1 MSYGFDLL
9 TRAPIKLCLWLS
21 LHTLCFSICLF
32 ISFCMR
38 TWSLQQSFLIISIR
52 LRSKWKDY
60 GWVHCIKD
68 SLSKRFLFPIL
79 GCRGIRVL
87 VFLDSQVCVRRR
99 SRGEYSAEI
108 GDPFRKIRLWLGT
121 CTTAE
126 EAAAAAYKAKKEEC
140 DNKMALERPNN
151 LQIDTKVVSEEFNGL
166 CFHPS
171 PSSVLAVPTMSSLGH
186 GLESNVEM
194 VSKEWNI
201 ESSIKEESSAEM
213 IGESSE
219 KVQCISDLWEERA
232 LSPSVRQI
240 GQFFNGFVNGEYFC
254 VCDKIEPI
262 SSPMDGVMDLPNIE
276 LETTLA
282 FVEGILNFA

>member
-1 MSYGFDLL
+1 
-9 TRAPIKLCLWLS
+9 
-21 LHTLCFSICLF
+21 
-32 ISFCMR
+32 
-38 TWSLQQSFLIISIR
+38 
-52 LRSKWKDY
+52 
-60 GWVHCIKD
+60 
-68 SLSKRFLFPIL
+68 
-79 GCRGIRVL
+79 
-87 VFLDSQVCVRRR
+87 
-99 SRGEYSAEI
+99 
-108 GDPFRKIRLWLGT
+108 
-121 CTTAE
+121 
-126 EAAAAAYKAKKEEC
+126 
-140 DNKMALERPNN
+140 MALERPNN

-171 PSSVLAVPTMSSLGH
+171 PSSVPTMSSLGH

-194 VSKEWNI
+194 VSKEWSI

-232 LSPSVRQI
+232 LSPSVRQEFLGFFYQQSQI
-240 GQFFNGFVNGEYFC
+240 GQFFDGFVNGEYFC

>member
-1 MSYGFDLL
+1 
-9 TRAPIKLCLWLS
+9 
-21 LHTLCFSICLF
+21 
-32 ISFCMR
+32 
-38 TWSLQQSFLIISIR
+38 
-52 LRSKWKDY
+52 
-60 GWVHCIKD
+60 
-68 SLSKRFLFPIL
+68 
-79 GCRGIRVL
+79 
-87 VFLDSQVCVRRR
+87 
-99 SRGEYSAEI
+99 
-108 GDPFRKIRLWLGT
+108 
-121 CTTAE
+121 
-126 EAAAAAYKAKKEEC
+126 
-140 DNKMALERPNN
+140 MALERPNN

-171 PSSVLAVPTMSSLGH
+171 PSSVPTMSSLGH

-194 VSKEWNI
+194 VSKEWSI

-232 LSPSVRQI
+232 LSPS
-240 GQFFNGFVNGEYFC
+240 
-254 VCDKIEPI
+254 IEPI

>member
-1 MSYGFDLL
+1 
-9 TRAPIKLCLWLS
+9 
-21 LHTLCFSICLF
+21 
-32 ISFCMR
+32 
-38 TWSLQQSFLIISIR
+38 
-52 LRSKWKDY
+52 
-60 GWVHCIKD
+60 
-68 SLSKRFLFPIL
+68 
-79 GCRGIRVL
+79 
-87 VFLDSQVCVRRR
+87 
-99 SRGEYSAEI
+99 
-108 GDPFRKIRLWLGT
+108 
-121 CTTAE
+121 
-126 EAAAAAYKAKKEEC
+126 
-140 DNKMALERPNN
+140 MALERPNN

-171 PSSVLAVPTMSSLGH
+171 PLSVLAVPTMSSLGH

-194 VSKEWNI
+194 VSKKWNI

-232 LSPSVRQI
+232 LSPS
-240 GQFFNGFVNGEYFC
+240 
-254 VCDKIEPI
+254 IEPI